1 MRPLTVKQQ
10 RFVEAY
16 SGNASAA
23 AIQAG
28 YSMKTARSM
37 GQRLLTNVDIQKAIQ
52 AREVQRMKSMIM
64 TREERQEFWTSTIA
78 DTEHPIQARL
88 KASELLGR
96 SEGDFLERVE
106 SVSTVRLSAAE
117 CEVMALQAKIDL
129 ERIRAERGEQNGIPQ
144 ENLYVQPV

>member
-1 MRPLTVKQQ
+1 
-10 RFVEAY
+10 
-16 SGNASAA
+16 
-23 AIQAG
+23 
-28 YSMKTARSM
+28 
-37 GQRLLTNVDIQKAIQ
+37 
-52 AREVQRMKSMIM
+52 MKSTIM
-64 TREERQEFWTSTIA
+64 SREARQEFWTATIA